1 MTERMTPHADQEKAI
16 AHILSQPR
24 TLLMAG
30 TGAGKSLVG
39 VEAALRTNSK
49 VVLTCAPLNT
59 FRGWQ
64 KTFAS
69 QTDGLAELRW
79 ITSKKAGQEAL
90 SDLLKGVEGYYFIG
104 SEYLRTF
111 GWEAAPIDFFICD
124 ESHRFANRKSVGHT
138 ILKTIPKDVRFLMLS
153 ATPFGNKLENAWAQ
167 SRVLWPSQTP
177 RSFWSWV
184 TQYLKTEKDPYTYLK
199 IAGETNPGALW
210 DSLPSAIK
218 MPSVYTAEPVIH
230 EVEVDLAPAQRK
242 HYKELLEDAMTWLAE
257 NPLAPDLPAVKHMR
271 LLQMTLG
278 VPSIKQDW
286 IRRQD
291 PDTGEWYKEWGDRV
305 FFEDNCKSSKIDALL
320 EILSDLYAGGESVP
334 VVVYTHSRQFATV
347 VTKRLQAKGYE
358 ARQFVGGMEP
368 EERRWKLDNFGVEY
382 DIMVATIPAVA
393 EGVDG
398 LQLVCNTEVWLSH
411 SENSLLNV
419 QARGRLSRQSQTKI
433 VNRYLISARDTI
445 ETTKQLGRLTLIT
458 EMLEESLGT

>member
-1 MTERMTPHADQEKAI
+1 MAERLTPHPAQEVAI
-16 AHILSQPR
+16 EHIVANPR

-49 VVLTCAPLNT
+49 VVLVCAPLNT
-59 FRGWQ
+59 FRGWER
-64 KTFAS
+64 TFAL
-69 QTDGLAELRW
+69 QTEGLAELRW
-79 ITSKKAGQEAL
+79 INSKKAGQEAL
-90 SDLLKGVEGYYFIG
+90 RDLLKGIEGYYFIG
-104 SEYLRTF
+104 SEYLRSF
-111 GWEAAPIDFFICD
+111 GWQNAPIDFFICD
-124 ESHRFANRKSVGHT
+124 EAHRFANRKAVGHT
-138 ILKTIPKDVRFLMLS
+138 ILKTIPFETRFLMLS
-153 ATPFGNKLENAWAQ
+153 ATPFANKLENAWAQ
-167 SRVLWPSQTP
+167 SRVLWPKETP

-184 TQYLKTEKDPYTYLK
+184 TTYLKTEKDPYTYLK
-199 IAGETNPGALW
+199 VSGELNPGALW

-218 MPSVYTAEPVIH
+218 MPSVYMAEPVIH

-242 HYKELLEDAMTWLAE
+242 HYKELLEDALTWLAD
-257 NPLAPDLPAVKHMR
+257 NPLAPELPAVKHMR

-291 PDTGEWYKEWGDRV
+291 PETGEWYKEWGDKV
-305 FFEDNCKSSKIDALL
+305 IFEDNCKSSKIDALL

-358 ARQFVGGMEP
+358 ARQFVGGMDSD
-368 EERRWKLDNFGVEY
+368 ERIWKLDNFGVEY

-393 EGVDG
+393 EGVDS
-398 LQLVCNTEVWLSH
+398 LKDNCHNEIWLSH
-411 SENSLLNV
+411 SENPLLNV
-419 QARGRLSRQSQTKI
+419 QAKGRLSRQGQTKT
-433 VNRYLISARDTI
+433 VNRWVIRARDTI
-445 ETTKQLGRLTLIT
+445 EITKQLGRLQLNEDI
-458 EMLEESLGT
+458 MAESLG